1 MLHELW
7 LGGGGGGLPRGRWR
21 QGSPLCARSMKLE
34 AVRGTRS
41 RKSSTLMSPMLVDS
55 VAVGLVTAREG
66 RMAATANMAI
76 CRGREGTVSW
86 AVVPGREEESAD
98 ERSAWCDAPR

>member
-1 MLHELW
+1 M
-7 LGGGGGGLPRGRWR
+7 PRWRWR

-41 RKSSTLMSPMLVDS
+41 RRSSTLMSPMLVDS

-66 RMAATANMAI
+66 RMAATANMAMQI
-76 CRGREGTVSW
+76 WRGRRAGTVSW
-86 AVVPGREEESAD
+86 AVVPGREEEGG
-98 ERSAWCDAPR
+98 